1 MADHDPADPRGLLEN
16 AANAVPDFRSVT
28 PEATW
33 TELPS
38 NDQPA
43 WALDPREKENDHE
56 SDSTSGRIYS
66 NVGIEYIVYIAVE
79 SGPDPRDREDARGEL
94 DSLRNAYLDQLL
106 GTTLP
111 DSDYE
116 GEMEKTG
123 RQRQHFEQGETSIM
137 LDAISL
143 LVHQSQRYGIS

>member
-1 MADHDPADPRGLLEN
+1 MADHDPADPRGLLED
-16 AANAVPDFRSVT
+16 AAGAVPDFRSVT

-38 NDQPA
+38 NEQPA
-43 WALDPREKENDHE
+43 WALDPREQENDHE

-79 SGPDPRDREDARGEL
+79 SGPDPRDREDARSEL
-94 DSLRNAYLDQLL
+94 DGLRGAYLDQLL

-111 DSDYE
+111 DSGHE

-143 LVHQSQRYGIS
+143 LVNQTQIYG

>member
-1 MADHDPADPRGLLEN
+1 MADHDPANPRGLLEE
-16 AANAVPDFRSVT
+16 AANAVSDFRSVT

-38 NDQPA
+38 NEQPA
-43 WALDPREKENDHE
+43 WALDPREQENDHD

-79 SGPDPRDREDARGEL
+79 SGPDPRDREDARAEL
-94 DSLRNAYLDQLL
+94 DNLRSAYLDQLL

-111 DSDYE
+111 DRDYE

-143 LVHQSQRYGIS
+143 LVNQTQIYG

>member
-1 MADHDPADPRGLLEN
+1 MADHDPADPRGLLED
-16 AANAVPDFRSVT
+16 AANAVSDFRSVT

-38 NDQPA
+38 NEQPA
-43 WALDPREKENDHE
+43 WALDPREQENDHE
-56 SDSTSGRIYS
+56 SDSTSGRVYS

-79 SGPDPRDREDARGEL
+79 SGPEPRDREDARAEL

-111 DSDYE
+111 DNGQE

-143 LVHQSQRYGIS
+143 LVNQTQIYG